1 MWIRLDLH
9 IQHWTENINI
19 VKYRLV
25 NLASLAELESIV
37 PYLQISHYF
46 PWEFRLGILSSC
58 KKLKLKLITGG

>member
-1 MWIRLDLH
+1 MVEVAWIRLGLH

-37 PYLQISHYF
+37 PYLKISHYF
-46 PWEFRLGILSSC
+46 PWVIRLWVIE
-58 KKLKLKLITGG
+58 